1 MSDKYKEYINLIK
14 DCITKFTPQ
23 SLRYRKPMIEVPN
36 IPETRA
42 VLSLMTDDEFGF
54 LFRQIIPSKIDPRK
68 PLEERFF
75 FKLTH
80 DELDVSRASF
90 FRKMKRYKEL
100 GIIEKQKGVNMYML
114 NPAFAN
120 TGFTFK
126 EKYELGFI
134 SEREFIAK
142 MRFSNRVK
150 QMSGK

>member
-14 DCITKFTPQ
+14 DCIIKFTPQ
-23 SLRYRKPMIEVPN
+23 SLRYRKPLIEIPN

-42 VLSLMTDDEFGF
+42 IISLMTDEEFGF
-54 LFRQIIPSKIDPRK
+54 LFRRIIPLKIDPRK

-75 FKLTH
+75 FELTH
-80 DELDVSRASF
+80 DELGLSRSAF
-90 FRKMKRYKEL
+90 FRRMKRYKEL
-100 GIIEKQKGVNMYML
+100 GIIERPKGVNMYML

-142 MRFSNRVK
+142 MRFSERVK
-150 QMSGK
+150 MMSK